1 MTPHNTSQEELL
13 KELQTSAAGLSSQEA
28 RQRLERYGENKL
40 AEKRKKT
47 NLQRFLDQ
55 FKDVMI
61 LILLLAAAV
70 SFVVA
75 CFGHDPMEF
84 FEPVLILLIVVLNA
98 LLGMMQESKA
108 EKAMDAL
115 KNMSAPTPGCSGMG
129 RSRSSTPPSWCPVTS
144 SAWRPGTSSPPTPG
158 C

>member
-1 MTPHNTSQEELL
+1 M
-13 KELQTSAAGLSSQEA
+13 
-28 RQRLERYGENKL
+28 
-40 AEKRKKT
+40 
-47 NLQRFLDQ
+47 DQ

-108 EKAMDAL
+108 EK
-115 KNMSAPTPGCSGMG
+115 PWTP
-129 RSRSSTPPSWCPVTS
+129 
-144 SAWRPGTSSPPTPG
+144 
-158 C
+158 